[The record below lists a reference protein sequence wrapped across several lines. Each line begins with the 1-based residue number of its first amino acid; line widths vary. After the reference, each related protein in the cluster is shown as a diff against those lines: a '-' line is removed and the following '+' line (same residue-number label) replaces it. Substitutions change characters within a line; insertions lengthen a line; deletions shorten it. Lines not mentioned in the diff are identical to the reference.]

1 MNIKLLRTLRNT
13 FALLLPFAFILVFVL
28 PLNSFAQTQSK
39 QEVLTLTIKLKDEF
53 NPDFKL
59 CMAIEANVPLEVSWT
74 KGELKSSISALLR
87 EAEGEDYRVKFTL
100 KEGTAEK
107 TIYSG
112 MIEPKLKLEKP
123 YETTFVASSLFKN
136 YYSQSLLLS
145 KEACK

>member
-1 MNIKLLRTLRNT
+1 MNIKLFRILKTNFVTSLALAFLLF
-13 FALLLPFAFILVFVL
+13 FAASH
-28 PLNSFAQTQSK
+28 NSLAQTKPK
-39 QEVLTLTIKLKDEF
+39 QEVLTLTIKLQDEF

-59 CMAIEANVPLEVSWT
+59 CMPIEADVPIEISWA

-87 EAEGEDYRVKFTL
+87 KPEGEDYRVKFTL
-100 KEGTAEK
+100 KEGTAEN

-123 YETTFVASSLFKN
+123 FETTFVASSLFKN
-136 YYSQSLLLS
+136 YYTQSLLLP